1 MSDGDRRHGGR
12 GRTDGIE
19 LYVLRHAHAGDP
31 AAWHGPDDARPLSA
45 RGENQ
50 VARVAA
56 FLRRTGVRPELI
68 LTSPKQ
74 RAAQTAA
81 PVAVLLDVPLTIE
94 PRLGVPFGLTD
105 LERILSA
112 AGDPA
117 SAMIVGHDPDFSRL
131 VEDLTGAGS
140 LPMAK
145 GGIARIDC
153 IRPLAAGAGVL
164 RWLVPPDLL
173 KDA

>member
-12 GRTDGIE
+12 GRADGIE

-74 RAAQTAA
+74 RATQTAA
-81 PVAVLLDVPLTIE
+81 PVAFALDVPLTIE
-94 PRLGVPFGLTD
+94 PRLGVPFGLAD
-105 LERILSA
+105 LERILWP
-112 AGDPA
+112 PA
-117 SAMIVGHDPDFSRL
+117 TRP
-131 VEDLTGAGS
+131 
-140 LPMAK
+140 
-145 GGIARIDC
+145 AR
-153 IRPLAAGAGVL
+153 
-164 RWLVPPDLL
+164 
-173 KDA
+173 